1 MKKIII
7 YLLLPMM
14 LSCGGGNI
22 GETIGPAQQQTIYDI
37 VRDGWYYYELSQ
49 YDLALSKFTHAANIN
64 NTFEDAFNGLGWTYL
79 ALQNITVSMSNF
91 EKMTTLN
98 STLID
103 GWIGKAFAN
112 FELGMYEESNNSI
125 NTAISTDSTLF
136 DLIIP
141 DYIFSHNIIVNQKAV
156 RTIMALNYFYLGD
169 FEQSYFILRKYLNN
183 VSLNTNAK
191 DFPEKL
197 LKELEKL

>member
-1 MKKIII
+1 MFG
-7 YLLLPMM
+7 
-14 LSCGGGNI
+14 CGGGNI
-22 GETIGPAQQQTIYDI
+22 GDTIGPGTAQTIYDI
-37 VRDGWYYYELSQ
+37 VRDGWYYYEQTQ
-49 YDLALSKFTHAANIN
+49 YELALSKFTSATKLNDK
-64 NTFEDAFNGLGWTYL
+64 FEDAYNGLGWTYL
-79 ALQNITVSMSNF
+79 ALQNVSVSLSNF
-91 EKMTTLN
+91 QKMTTLN

-125 NTAISTDSTLF
+125 ITAITTDSTLF

-141 DYIFSHNIIVNQKAV
+141 DYTFSHNSVVNQKAV

-183 VSLNTNAK
+183 VSLNTSAE